1 MHSCKNKLEKSY
13 TEKKPEH
20 ETSGYLWSLTC
31 SFNATKNKHHF
42 YRERDCIFGDL
53 QEFAME
59 IISYEEK
66 EMIPLADKEN
76 KSYKKQKVCHIYKKE
91 SCYDENEKN
100 EFKLYQKVRYH
111 CHCTRKFREAAHS
124 IYNLRYIV
132 PKEIPVVIHNGSTFD
147 YHFIIK
153 QLVEE
158 FKGQFKCLGENTEK
172 YITFSVPI
180 KKDKTNI
187 YKLKFID
194 SFRFMSISLSNL
206 VDNLSEINKKECKAC
221 MERKITKSECNFI
234 GFKNNRLNY
243 RCKECGKKC
252 SKLINKPIKI
262 F

>member
-13 TEKKPEH
+13 TEKKAEH
-20 ETSGYLWSLTC
+20 ETSGYFWSLTC

-42 YRERDCIFGDL
+42 YRERDCIFRDL
-53 QEFAME
+53 QEVAME
-59 IISYEEK
+59 IINYEEK

-76 KSYKKQKVCHIYKKE
+76 KSYKKQKVCHICKKE

-111 CHCTRKFREAAHS
+111 CHCTRKVRGAAHS
-124 IYNLRYIV
+124 IYNLRYNV

-153 QLVEE
+153 QLAEE
-158 FKGQFKCLGENTEK
+158 FKGQFKCLGEFTEK

-221 MERKITKSECNFI
+221 MERKIIKSECNFI

-243 RCKECGKKC
+243 RCKECGKNAP
-252 SKLINKPIKI
+252 S
-262 F
+262 